1 MGEESNVFRR
11 LATLDR
17 RFIYILVI
25 VLVLIPVLQPI
36 GMPIS
41 VTEDTKAFHSVLS
54 ELDEN
59 DIVFTA
65 WETGFSAYNELK
77 SGIICSHRM
86 IIESGAK
93 MVAAFSTTEGF
104 AIFEKVFGAPEK
116 GLKGVLTHELEQYDY
131 TYGEDYIVLGYVLVN
146 EASTSSIARDF
157 HGIIHT
163 DWKGN
168 SIEGTFLDD
177 VHDAG
182 DFSLIVDFSP
192 GMQTTALIN
201 HWVMDYGTPMIEGA
215 IGVNI
220 PAYAPYVDTGHLQAL
235 LQSTRGGAEL
245 EYLTRKPGDGLTAMD
260 AFSLVHYLVII
271 FIILGNVGYFGW
283 QRHARERERTAIR

>member
-1 MGEESNVFRR
+1 MGEGSNLFRT
-11 LATLDR
+11 LATIDR
-17 RFIYILVI
+17 RIIYILVI
-25 VLVLIPVLQPI
+25 ILVLIPVLNPI

-41 VTEDTKAFHSVLS
+41 VTADTRAFYDVLA
-54 ELDEN
+54 ELDE
-59 DIVFTA
+59 DDVVWTA

-93 MVAAFSTTEGF
+93 MAVAFSTTEGF
-104 AIFEKVFGAPEK
+104 AIFEKVFGAPD
-116 GLKGVLTHELEQYDY
+116 KGVRGILTPELEQYDY
-131 TYGEDYIVLGYVLVN
+131 KEGEDYVVLGYVLVN
-146 EASTSSIARDF
+146 EAATSSIARDF
-157 HGIIHT
+157 HSVIHN

-177 VHDAG
+177 VENAG
-182 DFSLIVDFSP
+182 DFTLIVDFSP

-260 AFSLVHYLVII
+260 AFSLVHYLVIV
-271 FIILGNVGYFGW
+271 FIVVGNIGYFGW
-283 QRHARERERTAIR
+283 QRNSRERERTAIR